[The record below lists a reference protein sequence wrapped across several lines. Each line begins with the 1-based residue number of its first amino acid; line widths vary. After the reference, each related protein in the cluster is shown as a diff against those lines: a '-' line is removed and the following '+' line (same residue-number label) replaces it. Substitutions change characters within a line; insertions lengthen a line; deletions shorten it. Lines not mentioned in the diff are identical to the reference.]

1 MRDPTSRLG
10 DAPTVSRAT
19 GCPRRSAHEA
29 SSRGGPPSLVALATL
44 LLLLGGCTPGSF
56 VARRILRAPNSYPD
70 WLAPAPR
77 VVLDFQPRI
86 AEGLP
91 RQSWDA
97 PAPRVL
103 PGDAAR
109 LSYRIVPPARYQLTV
124 TQHPGVHR
132 GRPTAEFRFDRQ
144 VPAPP
149 HPNLPQPLGTVFL
162 LHGYGLSQ
170 GSMLP
175 WALLCGDLGWQSIL
189 VDLRGHG
196 RSTGHR
202 ISFGPAELDD
212 LDALLAHL
220 DAQAPLP
227 RPIVVLGV
235 SFGGALALQW
245 TASQPALDSA
255 IAIAPYPR
263 LAPAIERIRDE
274 FAPGVPR
281 CLVRAAARSIP
292 GLLGLQP
299 GELDPV
305 AHLRPRA
312 PDALLMASTHDA
324 IAPPRDVEE
333 LQVACLDGS
342 SLAVV
347 HGPPHEEL
355 QFRLD
360 LLGAHVRRWLGDA
373 AANGPTA
380 PATSRL
386 KP

>member
-1 MRDPTSRLG
+1 MCDPTSRPG
-10 DAPTVSRAT
+10 DFHAGSKAAGKPHPPGRWV
-19 GCPRRSAHEA
+19 P
-29 SSRGGPPSLVALATL
+29 SRGGILPLAVLATL
-44 LLLLGGCTPGSF
+44 LLLLGGCTPGAF
-56 VARRILRAPNSYPD
+56 LARRILRAPNSYPD

-97 PAPRVL
+97 PSPRTL
-103 PGDAAR
+103 PNDAAR

-124 TQHPGVHR
+124 SQHPGTHR

-144 VPAPP
+144 IPAPS
-149 HPNLPQPLGTVFL
+149 HPNLPQPRGTVIL

-196 RSTGHR
+196 RSTGRR
-202 ISFGPAELDD
+202 ISLGPAELDD
-212 LDALLAHL
+212 LDALFAHL
-220 DAQAPLP
+220 DATSRLP

-235 SFGGALALQW
+235 SLGGALALQW

-281 CLVRAAARSIP
+281 SLVRAAARSIP

-299 GELDPV
+299 EALDPV
-305 AHLRPRA
+305 AQLRPRA
-312 PDALLMASTHDA
+312 PDALLIGSTHDT

-333 LQVACLDGS
+333 LHGACTSRSRLLVVDQLSHEQLPFHLPG
-342 SLAVV
+342 LA
-347 HGPPHEEL
+347 PEI
-355 QFRLD
+355 Q
-360 LLGAHVRRWLGDA
+360 RWLDDRLPRPDA
-373 AANGPTA
+373 PLTGEGA
-380 PATSRL
+380 R
-386 KP
+386 